1 MHDLVPSAR
10 KRAIA
15 VRLTD
20 GHAVVAAELA
30 AEFGVSEDAIRRDL
44 RMLAAEGVCTRVYGG
59 ALPLAQ
65 PARAT
70 PLAQRLDQA
79 QTRKDALAR
88 AAAATIRPGE
98 FIFLDNGSTNL
109 ALVPHLPADPAL
121 TVATN
126 SVDIAAAVARRGGLR
141 LIVLG
146 GAVDLA
152 VGGCVDAA
160 AVTALRRLNIDRG
173 FVGACAVDP
182 AAGLSAF
189 DAGDA
194 VLKGALVDA
203 SYETVAMVT
212 NEKLGTRAPFRF
224 ASAGRLSL
232 LVVEHDAPPEV
243 CVALGQAGATLQVA
257 AASVSP

>member
-10 KRAIA
+10 KQAIA
-15 VRLTD
+15 VRLAD

-30 AEFGVSEDAIRRDL
+30 AEFRVSEDAIRRDL
-44 RMLAAEGVCTRVYGG
+44 RMLAAEGVCKRVYGG

-65 PARAT
+65 PTPMAR
-70 PLAQRLDQA
+70 RLDQA

-98 FIFLDNGSTNL
+98 FLFLDNGSTNL

-126 SVDIAAAVARRGGLR
+126 GVEIAAAVARRGDLR

-152 VGGCVDAA
+152 LGGCVDAA
-160 AVTALRRLNIDRG
+160 AVTALRRLNIDRA

-232 LVVEHDAPPEV
+232 LVVEHDAPPAA
-243 CVALGQAGATLQVA
+243 CVALGQAGATLQLASA
-257 AASVSP
+257 AVSP